1 MTKIQNDRKL
11 PGPGAPL
18 TAERDL
24 YLRLMAQ
31 GMSNSQAC
39 RTVGIN
45 RRTGTRWR
53 YGRTV
58 PNTAGLPWTYLPI
71 ATKPVII
78 SPRFLSEQERIT
90 LADLRRTDRSIRSI
104 AAEMGRSPSTIS
116 KELRRNANAAG
127 KYQPHGAHRQ
137 AANRRSRSRTG
148 KLAQDTELQEY
159 VQDRLKK
166 RWSPEQICHAL
177 PSKFPDDHQRRL
189 VHETI
194 YQALYVQG
202 RGGLRRE
209 LAVMLRTGR
218 ARRKPHRRSD
228 ARRPNGFA
236 DSMVMISDRP
246 AEAEDRALPGHWEGD
261 LITGESNR
269 TAIGT
274 LVERT
279 TRFVILLH
287 LPNDHGAVAV
297 RDALVASIATLPAQ
311 LRRSLTWDQGT
322 EMAKHQEFTVAT
334 DIPVFF
340 CDPHSPWQRGSN
352 ENTNGLLRQ
361 YFPKSTDLSIHSRED
376 LENVAAELNGRPR
389 KTLEWRTP
397 AEELATLIALA
408 D

>member
-1 MTKIQNDRKL
+1 MTDIQNDRKL

-39 RTVGIN
+39 RVVGIN

-53 YGRTV
+53 YGRTIS
-58 PNTAGLPWTYLPI
+58 NKAGLPWIYLPI
-71 ATKPVII
+71 ATKPVVI
-78 SPRFLSEQERIT
+78 SPRFLSETERIT

-116 KELRRNANAAG
+116 KELRRNANSAG
-127 KYQPHGAHRQ
+127 RYEPHGAHQQ
-137 AANRRSRSRTG
+137 ATSRRSRSRTG
-148 KLAQDTELQEY
+148 KLARDPVLQEY
-159 VQDRLKK
+159 VQDCLKK
-166 RWSPEQICHAL
+166 RWSPEQICHTL
-177 PSKFPDDHQRRL
+177 PTEFPDDPQRRL

-209 LAVMLRTGR
+209 LAVLLRTGR
-218 ARRKPHRRSD
+218 ARRKPHRRAD
-228 ARRPNGFA
+228 ARRPGGFA
-236 DSMVMISDRP
+236 DSMVMISERP

-274 LVERT
+274 LVERS

-287 LPNDHGAVAV
+287 LPNGHGAVAV
-297 RDALVASIATLPAQ
+297 RDALVSSIATLPLQ

-322 EMAKHQEFTVAT
+322 EMARHREFTVAT

-361 YFPKSTDLSIHSRED
+361 YFPKSTDLSIHSREHLD
-376 LENVAAELNGRPR
+376 EVAAELNARPR
-389 KTLEWRTP
+389 KTLQWRTP
-397 AEELATLIALA
+397 AEELATLISLA